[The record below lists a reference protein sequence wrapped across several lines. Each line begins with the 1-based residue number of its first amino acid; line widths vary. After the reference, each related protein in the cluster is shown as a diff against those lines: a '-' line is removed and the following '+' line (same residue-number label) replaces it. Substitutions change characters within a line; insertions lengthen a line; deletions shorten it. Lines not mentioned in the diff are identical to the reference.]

1 MTLPNLNDIKK
12 LRKKYSLNQKD
23 LASKANVSQSLIAKI
38 EAGKI
43 EPTYAKVKKIFSA
56 LEELR
61 TGYELKAKDL
71 MNKKILFAKPEDSI
85 IKITNVMKEKGI
97 SQLPVKSN
105 ENVLGIVNETIILKA
120 IAQYKEKF
128 STLKVEDVME
138 DCPPIVSFRTRQ
150 SILLELL
157 KENNVIL
164 IAEKGKV
171 KGIVTKSDMLGVF

>member
-1 MTLPNLNDIKK
+1 MTLPDLKDIKK
-12 LRKKYSLNQKD
+12 LRKKYSLKQKE
-23 LASKANVSQSLIAKI
+23 LANRANVSQSLIAKI

-43 EPTYAKVKKIFSA
+43 EPTYAKAKKIFFA
-56 LEELR
+56 LEDLR
-61 TGYELKAKDL
+61 NGYELKAKDL
-71 MNKKILFAKPEDSI
+71 MNKKILFARSEDSLN
-85 IKITNVMKEKGI
+85 KITSVMKEKGI
-97 SQLPVKSN
+97 SQLPVKEG
-105 ENVLGIVNETIILKA
+105 ENIVGIVNETIILKA

-138 DCPPIVSFRTRQ
+138 DCPPIVSVRTRQ
-150 SILLELL
+150 STLLELL